1 MSTSTIFRF
10 SSAVHRQHEGP
21 LGVHIDA
28 YEALLGEQGYSRGST
43 YVHLH
48 VVADLNRWLKRRKLD
63 LDDVDERTVERYLQ
77 SRRRFMDGYRGA
89 SSIPYKFLGM
99 LRDQGIVK
107 DKSMTVTFGACDVA
121 IAKFRQY
128 LAEERGLSA
137 SIQCDYT
144 RFAHQF
150 LRERFA
156 RGSVILSMLSAR
168 DVTEFVRRHAH
179 ERSARSAQ
187 HIVGSL
193 RAFLRYLRYQGAI
206 TTDLAACVPKVANWS
221 HSALP
226 RFLQP
231 GQVQQVL
238 NHCDRRSAV
247 GLRNYAILLLL
258 ARLGLR
264 ACEIVAMALDDI
276 DWQAGHLMVRGKGG
290 QRAQMPLP
298 AEVGRAIAVY
308 LRKGRPSC
316 ASRSL
321 FIREHA
327 PRVGFANSAAVSTLV
342 QRALADAGV
351 ASPHTGAHVF
361 RHSLATEMLRQGASL
376 GEIGQ
381 LLRHA
386 HPDTTQ
392 IYAKVDVNALRPLA
406 LRWPGGGR

>member
-1 MSTSTIFRF
+1 MSTSTIFKSPSVIR
-10 SSAVHRQHEGP
+10 RQHEGP
-21 LGVHIDA
+21 LGIHIDA
-28 YEALLGEQGYSRGST
+28 YEALLGEHGYSRRSI

-48 VVADLNRWLKRRKLD
+48 IVSDLSRWLKRQRLD
-63 LDDVDERTVERYLQ
+63 VDDVDERTVGRYLQ
-77 SRRRFMDGYRGA
+77 SRQRFVGRYRGA
-89 SSIPYKFLGM
+89 SSIPSKFLGM
-99 LRDQGIVK
+99 LRDQGIVNH
-107 DKSMTVTFGACDVA
+107 KSISVAVDACEVV
-121 IAKFRQY
+121 IANFKQY
-128 LAEERGLSA
+128 LAQERGLSV
-137 SIQCDYT
+137 SIQSDYT
-144 RFAHQF
+144 HFAHQF
-150 LRERFA
+150 LRERFGS
-156 RGSVILSMLSAR
+156 GSVQLSTLSAT
-168 DVTEFVRRHAH
+168 DVTEFVRHHAH
-179 ERSARSAQ
+179 RRSARSAQ

-193 RAFLRYLRYQGAI
+193 RAFLRYLRYQGEI
-206 TTDLAACVPKVANWS
+206 TNDLAACVPRVANWS

-238 NHCDRRSAV
+238 DHCNRRSV
-247 GLRNYAILLLL
+247 MGLRNYAILLLL

-264 ACEIVAMALDDI
+264 ACEIVAMTLDDI
-276 DWQAGHLMVRGKGG
+276 DWRASHLMVRGKGG
-290 QRAQMPLP
+290 QRDQMPLP

-308 LRKGRPSC
+308 LRKARPSC
-316 ASRSL
+316 ASRRL

-351 ASPHTGAHVF
+351 DSPHTGAYVF
-361 RHSLATEMLRQGASL
+361 RHSLATGMLRQGASL

-392 IYAKVDVNALRPLA
+392 IYAKVDVDALRPLA